1 MECIA
6 LAFTMP
12 CEILHGTRLFMW
24 SQCIQGLGELCGR
37 YRFDT
42 HLYLIRCT
50 NLQNH
55 IVFFKRAKY
64 THSYMSNLIPFL
76 TVHTI
81 ASIWCSSHFLWCEA
95 WCWGTCEDTLIN
107 NEYFSQTKDHEP
119 TYGTLLQYSST
130 FEFGFPHCQHEHIQ
144 CGKGCTLILLWLN
157 DIHVCFTR
165 IDFSVG
171 INDTFSNNGYV
182 DISPP

>member
-1 MECIA
+1 MDVGDEQWMHKTCRMNWKMECIA

-55 IVFFKRAKY
+55 IVFLTKKS
-64 THSYMSNLIPFL
+64 HNWYMEEPIPFSTPL
-76 TVHTI
+76 LSYYL
-81 ASIWCSSHFLWCEA
+81 ASM
-95 WCWGTCEDTLIN
+95 
-107 NEYFSQTKDHEP
+107 
-119 TYGTLLQYSST
+119 
-130 FEFGFPHCQHEHIQ
+130 
-144 CGKGCTLILLWLN
+144 
-157 DIHVCFTR
+157 
-165 IDFSVG
+165 
-171 INDTFSNNGYV
+171 
-182 DISPP
+182 